1 MNEATVPAKLVL
13 VISEGPMGSSVVAG
27 FVEKFGYLQFPF
39 RNYGLLS
46 FAGMEKN
53 GKKNLRDQL
62 VISSEILT
70 RKSIR
75 GGVSIEDRDSSRA
88 LIRVDSA
95 ILADSLAA
103 AERQFDQADFATVY
117 DLYRCAIGSAIIYKS
132 IPEDL
137 NGHVELITGND
148 TKCLVEELNQLEK
161 KFEDV
166 KIIALKRDFV
176 EWIESLARARFTS
189 TKWKNFLLSDLVNRF
204 GAYHENIKTVEE
216 RSLIINFDDLFGRD
230 SSTLL
235 KKLASHLEEPDVEIF
250 PNELIDVFGKMV
262 KKKEAVSLVDKPGRY
277 FSLFTKKILKAVI
290 PQSDPSL
297 WLELKV
303 PRWKSVIT
311 YCLYFFELSRFYL
324 KRLLRLS
331 T

>member
-1 MNEATVPAKLVL
+1 MNDAAGPAKLVL
-13 VISEGPMGSSVVAG
+13 VISDGPMGSSVIAG
-27 FVEKFGYLQFPF
+27 IVEKFGYLQLPF

-62 VISSEILT
+62 VTKSEILT

-88 LIRVDSA
+88 LTRVDSA

-103 AERQFDQADFATVY
+103 AERQFDQLDFATVY
-117 DLYRCAIGSAIIYKS
+117 DLYKSAIGSAIIYKS
-132 IPEDL
+132 IPGNL
-137 NGHVELITGND
+137 NGHVELITSDD
-148 TKCLVEELNQLEK
+148 TKCLSDELNQLEK

-166 KIIALKRDFV
+166 KIIILKRDFL

-189 TKWKNFLLSDLVNRF
+189 SKWKNFLLSDLINRF
-204 GAYHENIKTVEE
+204 GIYYKNIKSVED

-230 SSTLL
+230 SSALL
-235 KKLASHLEEPDVEIF
+235 KKLASHLGEPDVEIF

-262 KKKEAVSLVDKPGRY
+262 KKKKAVSLVDRPGRY
-277 FSLFTKKILKAVI
+277 FSIFTRKSLKAVI

-311 YCLYFFELSRFYL
+311 YCLYFFELFRFYL
-324 KRLLRLS
+324 KRLLRFS
-331 T
+331 I